1 MNAISIGRIV
11 TKIMGRE
18 AGRRAVVTEIIDKSF
33 VEVSGPYEL
42 TGVKRRRVNMAHIE
56 PTKYSLEITKSDNSD
71 DTLINKIDG
80 NKDIKEF
87 MSKKL

>member
-1 MNAISIGRIV
+1 MNAISIGRII

-18 AGRRAVVTEIIDKSF
+18 AGRRAVITEIIDKSF

-42 TGVKRRRVNMAHIE
+42 TGVKRRRVNIAHIE
-56 PTKYSLEITKSDNSD
+56 PTQYSLEITKSDNSD
-71 DTLINKIDG
+71 ETLINKIDG

>member
-1 MNAISIGRIV
+1 MNAISLGRII

-18 AGRRAVVTEIIDKSF
+18 AGRRAVVTQIIDKSF

-42 TGVKRRRVNMAHIE
+42 TGVKRRRVNISHIE
-56 PTKYSLEITKSDNSD
+56 PSQYSLKITKSDNSD
-71 DTLINKIDG
+71 EILISKIDE
-80 NKDIKEF
+80 NKEIKEF

>member
-1 MNAISIGRIV
+1 MNAISIGRII

-18 AGRRAVVTEIIDKSF
+18 AGRKAVVTEIIDKSF

-42 TGVKRRRVNMAHIE
+42 TGVKRRRVNVSHIE
-56 PTKYSLEITKSDNSD
+56 PSQYAIEITKSDNSD
-71 DTLINKIDG
+71 EILISKIDE
-80 NKDIKEF
+80 NKEIKEF